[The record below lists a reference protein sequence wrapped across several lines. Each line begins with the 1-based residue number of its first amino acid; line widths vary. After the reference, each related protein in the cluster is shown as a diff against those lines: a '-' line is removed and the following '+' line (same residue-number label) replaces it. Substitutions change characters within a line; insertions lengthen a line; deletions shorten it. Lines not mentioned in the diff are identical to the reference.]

1 MKLLLPNIK
10 KVEDL
15 TVIIKYEIVTDYL
28 KKVEDLTSNN
38 KI

>member
-10 KVEDL
+10 KQKIKQ
-15 TVIIKYEIVTDYL
+15 VIIKYEIVTSYI
-28 KKVEDLTSNN
+28 KKVEDKTSNN

>member
-15 TVIIKYEIVTDYL
+15 I
-28 KKVEDLTSNN
+28 SNN
-38 KI
+38 NMKLLQTKKKK